1 VRGELLADVLLQ
13 LLLDGL
19 AGELDLVPDVGVTV
33 RYRPWLASL
42 LSQTRTED
50 CSTYVI
56 EILKASWEWPYFRF
70 KGQAICW

>member
-33 RYRPWLASL
+33 R
-42 LSQTRTED
+42 
-50 CSTYVI
+50 
-56 EILKASWEWPYFRF
+56 F
-70 KGQAICW
+70 